1 MITSYETKWLETD
14 RLILAKGQVEDYLQ
28 VYEYDFRKLRNI
40 DGEFV
45 LKKQDLNEIRNWF
58 PKRMEEKY
66 KENEESHCFDWI
78 IYLKETKKPIGN
90 ITADREEESIN
101 SIELAFNL
109 HPDHW
114 GKGYMTEAVSKVMD
128 YLFEIGYDNVI
139 LGYSEGNINSKRVA
153 EKMGF
158 ELYKIKENKW
168 MKNGKYITEYE
179 MIMSKEKWLN
189 KDRTR

>member
-14 RLILAKGQVEDYLQ
+14 RLILSKGTVEDYLQ

-45 LKKQDLNEIRNWF
+45 LEKQDLNEIRNWF
-58 PKRMEEKY
+58 PKTMEEKY

-114 GKGYMTEAVSKVMD
+114 GKGYMPEAVSKVMD

>member
-14 RLILAKGQVEDYLQ
+14 RLILAKGTMEDYLL

-58 PKRMEEKY
+58 PKGMEEKY
-66 KENEESHCFDWI
+66 KENEEYHCFDWI

-101 SIELAFNL
+101 SVELAFNL

-114 GKGYMTEAVSKVMD
+114 GKGYMPEAVSKVMD

-139 LGYSEGNINSKRVA
+139 CGYSDGNNNSKRVS

-158 ELYKIKENKW
+158 ELYNIKENKW
-168 MKNGKYITEYE
+168 KKNGKYITEYE
-179 MIMSKEKWLN
+179 MIMSKKKWLN

>member
-14 RLILAKGQVEDYLQ
+14 RLILAKGQVGDYLQ

-114 GKGYMTEAVSKVMD
+114 GKGYMREAVSKVMD